1 MNSYKQTRWS
11 LQDIVDGS
19 DEQKINERLEQ
30 LEQALTEFEAI
41 RPRLSPDLP
50 DADFLD
56 ILKRY
61 EELAAMLRSL
71 GAYADLWFSED
82 TQNQA
87 ALTLQGKLDQ
97 VSADASNRLVFLSL
111 WLKDLPDETIDRFIR
126 ISGDRHY
133 FIESERRFKPYL
145 LSESEEQ
152 LITSKDVNG
161 IDGLLTLYEM
171 ITNKFEFKLQVDGE
185 TKTLTRDELQNYWRS
200 PSAEMRAAAYQ
211 ELYRVYMDNSAV
223 LAQIYSYR
231 ARDWR
236 NEMIDL
242 RHFSEPI
249 SMQNLS
255 NDIPDP
261 VVDTI
266 LDVCRQNNGLFQ
278 RYFKMKAK
286 WLGVDK
292 LRRYDLYAP
301 LAQGEKLYSYQ
312 EAADLVLST
321 FNNFSPSVSE
331 KAQRV
336 FERNHLD
343 AEIRPGKRGGAFCYA
358 VLPTL
363 TPWVLLN
370 FNGRPRDVAVMA
382 HELGHAVHSMMAA
395 DHSVLSW
402 HSALPLAETA
412 SVFSEMLMTDRLLHD
427 EQDKAARRD
436 LLSSFIDDAYATV
449 QRQAYISIFERE
461 AHRLIGEDQS
471 IDEVC
476 ERNLSLL
483 REQFGDAVEVSD
495 EFKWEWITIPH
506 SYGTPFYTYAY
517 SFGQLLV
524 LALYQQFRN
533 EGESFKPRYLRILAS
548 GGSASPATILNEA
561 GIDITSA
568 KFWQGGFDVIKGFM
582 DELEELSQ

>member
-11 LQDIVDGS
+11 LQDIVPS
-19 DEQKINERLEQ
+19 PAEENINKRLEQ

-41 RPRLSPDLP
+41 RPRLSADLP

-61 EELAAMLRSL
+61 EELAKMLRSL

-97 VSADASNRLVFLSL
+97 ISADASNRLVFLSL
-111 WLKDLPDETIDRFIR
+111 WLKDLPDETIERFIKL
-126 ISGDRHY
+126 SGDRHY

-152 LITSKDVNG
+152 LITLKDVNG
-161 IDGLLTLYEM
+161 VDGLLTLYEM

-185 TKTLTRDELQNYWRS
+185 TKTMTRDELQNYWRS
-200 PSAEMRAAAYQ
+200 PLPEMRAAAYQ
-211 ELYRVYMDNSAV
+211 ELYRVFKDNSAV

-231 ARDWR
+231 ARDWHT
-236 NEMIDL
+236 EMIDL
-242 RHFSEPI
+242 RHFSEAI

-278 RYFKMKAK
+278 RYFKLKAG

-301 LAQGEKLYSYQ
+301 LAQSEKLYSYQ

-336 FERNHLD
+336 FDQGHLD
-343 AEIRPGKRGGAFCYA
+343 GEVRPGKRGGAFCYA

-395 DHSVLSW
+395 DHSVVSW

-471 IDEVC
+471 IDAVC
-476 ERNLSLL
+476 ERNLELL
-483 REQFGDAVEVSD
+483 REQFGDAIEVSD

-506 SYGTPFYTYAY
+506 SYATPFYTYAY

-548 GGSASPATILNEA
+548 GGSAAPGTILKEA

-568 KFWQGGFDVIKGFM
+568 KFWQGGYDVIKGFM
-582 DELEELSQ
+582 DELEELSK